1 LLESERHQIILN
13 SLKDKGTVKLQE
25 LVDLTNASESTIRRD
40 LTLLEKNKLLKRVHG
55 GAAKLQGML
64 KELSMTEKSSKN
76 LQNKQRIAK
85 FASDLIEEGD
95 SIYIDAGS
103 TTYEMINNLPDNIV
117 VVTNGMMHVNALL
130 ENNITTY
137 LLGGFAKPKTRAVV
151 GRGALDSLKHY
162 RFDKSFIGV
171 NGIHPQL
178 GFTTPDQEEAHI
190 KNKAIT
196 LSREAY
202 VLADDSKF
210 SEVTFSKIADLN
222 TATIITNSL
231 ESDIKKQIS
240 HLTNIEVI
248 TP

>member
-1 LLESERHQIILN
+1 
-13 SLKDKGTVKLQE
+13 
-25 LVDLTNASESTIRRD
+25 
-40 LTLLEKNKLLKRVHG
+40 
-55 GAAKLQGML
+55 ML
-64 KELSMTEKSSKN
+64 KELSMTKKSYKK
-76 LQNKQRIAK
+76 LQKKQRIAK

-130 ENNITTY
+130 ENNMTTY
-137 LLGGFAKPKTRAVV
+137 LLGGFAKPKTRAIV

-162 RFDKSFIGV
+162 RFDKRFIGV

-178 GFTTPDQEEAHI
+178 GFTTPDQEEALI
-190 KNKAIT
+190 RNISIT
-196 LSREAY
+196 LYREVY
-202 VLADDSKF
+202 LLSNDSKF
-210 SEVTFSKIADLN
+210 SEFTFSKIADLN

-231 ESDIKKQIS
+231 YFDIKKQIS

-248 TP
+248 IP